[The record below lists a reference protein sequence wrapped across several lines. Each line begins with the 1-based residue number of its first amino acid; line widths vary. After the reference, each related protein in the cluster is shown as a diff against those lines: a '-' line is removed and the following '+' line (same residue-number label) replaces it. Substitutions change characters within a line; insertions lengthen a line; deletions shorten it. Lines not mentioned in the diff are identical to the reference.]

1 MQVTMRSENH
11 VGYVTLSNPPVNAI
25 GQVLRMGLLEA
36 VRWAERGRLDRVIV
50 SGAGGIFAAGADAKE
65 FDAAPQEPHL
75 PEVLNA
81 IDESFVPWI
90 AAIEGVALGGGA
102 EIAMA
107 CRMRIMAPGARI
119 GLPEVTLGVIPGAGG
134 TARLPRLA
142 GLQKAVEMITTG
154 KPIGAQEACSAG
166 LVHTVEDDPI
176 EAAFLVNSEALG
188 CIVPT
193 WEYHAP
199 AHDADLFRMARE
211 NLQAKMPG
219 QEAPVR
225 ALEVIEAGL
234 ALPFHA
240 ALAHERRVFLELKT
254 GSQSKALRHLFF
266 AQRAAKAPA
275 HLKGSALEVQHAAVV
290 GGGTMGAG
298 IAYALLSS
306 GLQVTILEADA
317 DGLKRAEDNI
327 GKIIEASLTRG
338 MIDAARAA
346 DLRSRLTLSTQ
357 YSQAATAQLAIEAA
371 FEDMAVKQ
379 EILGKLDAVLSAD
392 AVLATNTSYL
402 DINEMAAP
410 LMDPTRVIGLHF
422 FAPAHI
428 MKLLEI
434 VQGAQSSDR
443 AIATGYALAKRLGK
457 VPVCAGV
464 CDGFI
469 GNRILARYREAADT
483 VFMDGSTPWEV
494 DDAMVE
500 FGYAMG
506 PYEAQDLSGLDIAY
520 ANRQRQA
527 PTRDPNRRYI
537 PIADRMIELG
547 KLGRKTSAGWY
558 RYPGG
563 EGKVEDPIVADLA
576 IEEAHFAG
584 ITRTDYSSQEMRQR
598 IVLAMINE
606 AADILDAGIAQSAGD
621 IDLVTVFGYGFPRW
635 RGGLMHYA
643 DSLGVETIVAQLEI
657 LAQED
662 PVAWK
667 VSPLLTPLCGCG
679 SISGRGPADALSLGA
694 LNQIRMCKGVRW
706 IIKINK
712 NRS

>member
-154 KPIGAQEACSAG
+154 KPIGAQAACSVG

-317 DGLKRAEDNI
+317 AGLKRAEDNI

-563 EGKVEDPIVADLA
+563 GGKVEDPIVADLA
-576 IEEAHFAG
+576 IEEAHFSG

-598 IVLAMINE
+598 LVLAMINE

-662 PVAWK
+662 PIAWK
-667 VSPLLTPLCGCG
+667 VSPLLSRC
-679 SISGRGPADALSLGA
+679 ADAGQSLA
-694 LNQIRMCKGVRW
+694 EARPMR
-706 IIKINK
+706 
-712 NRS
+712 

>member
-240 ALAHERRVFLELKT
+240 ALAYERRVFLELKT

-275 HLKGSALEVQHAAVV
+275 HLKGAALEVLHAAVV

-317 DGLKRAEDNI
+317 AGLKRAEDNI

-457 VPVCAGV
+457 VPVRAGV

-527 PTRDPNRRYI
+527 PARDPNRRYI

-563 EGKVEDPIVADLA
+563 GGKVEDPIVADLA
-576 IEEAHFAG
+576 IEEAHFSG

-598 IVLAMINE
+598 LVLAMINE
-606 AADILDAGIAQSAGD
+606 ASDILDAGIAQSAGD

-667 VSPLLTPLCGCG
+667 VSPLLRRCVDA
-679 SISGRGPADALSLGA
+679 GRSLA
-694 LNQIRMCKGVRW
+694 EARPMR
-706 IIKINK
+706 
-712 NRS
+712 

>member
-11 VGYVTLSNPPVNAI
+11 IGYVTLSNPPVNAI

-50 SGAGGIFAAGADAKE
+50 SGAGGVFAAGADAKE
-65 FDAAPQEPHL
+65 FDAAPQEPHF

-134 TARLPRLA
+134 TARLPRLV

-225 ALEVIEAGL
+225 ALAVIEAGL

-240 ALAHERRVFLELKT
+240 ALEHERRVFLELKT

-275 HLKGSALEVQHAAVV
+275 HLKGAALEVQHAVVV

-298 IAYALLSS
+298 IAYALVSS
-306 GLQVTILEADA
+306 GVQVTILEADA

-327 GKIIEASLTRG
+327 GKIIAASLSRG

-346 DLRSRLTLSTQ
+346 DLRSRLTLSTE

-402 DINEMAAP
+402 DLNEMAAP

-443 AIATGYALAKRLGK
+443 AMATGYALAKRLGK
-457 VPVCAGV
+457 VPVRAGV

-527 PTRDPNRRYI
+527 ATRDPNRRYI

-563 EGKVEDPIVADLA
+563 GGKVEDPIVADLA
-576 IEEAHFAG
+576 IEEAHFSG
-584 ITRTDYSSQEMRQR
+584 ITRTDYSSQEIRQR
-598 IVLAMINE
+598 LVLAMINE

-643 DSLGVETIVAQLEI
+643 DSLGVEKIVAQLEI

-667 VSPLLTPLCGCG
+667 VSPFLRRC
-679 SISGRGPADALSLGA
+679 ADAGQSLA
-694 LNQIRMCKGVRW
+694 EARPMR
-706 IIKINK
+706 
-712 NRS
+712 